1 MKRPYLKMTFN
12 KVEKIFAPI
21 EQSRISQ
28 EVEMQIET
36 LILEGVLRVGDKLPS
51 ERELSKSMDVSRPI
65 LRKALASLETRGL
78 ITIKHGGGAY
88 IADIIGTIFAE
99 PVVELIGR
107 NTKAKADYLEYRKE
121 IEGLTASMAA
131 ERATKADKELLKNIM
146 EAMEKAH
153 TKKNPEAEAKVDVE
167 FHSAIGECTHN
178 VILIHTLR
186 SCYALF
192 SDDVFFNRKVI
203 YEKTGSRQILLEQ
216 HRAIC
221 QAIISGDSQK
231 AAEEA
236 KAHITYI
243 QNITNDLKQEEQRQ
257 AVSLQRLEQRAV

>member
-1 MKRPYLKMTFN
+1 MTFN

-78 ITIKHGGGAY
+78 ISITHGGGAY
-88 IADIIGTIFAE
+88 IADIIGTVFAE

-121 IEGLTASMAA
+121 IEGLTAAMAA
-131 ERATKADKELLKNIM
+131 ERATPADKELLKNIM
-146 EAMEKAH
+146 QTMEDAH
-153 TKKNPEAEAKVDVE
+153 DEKNPERESKVDVE
-167 FHSAIGECTHN
+167 FHSTIGECTHN

-203 YEKTGSRQILLEQ
+203 YEKTGSRKKLLEQ
-216 HRAIC
+216 HRAIYN
-221 QAIISGDSQK
+221 AIIAGESERASK
-231 AAEEA
+231 EA

-243 QNITNDLKQEEQRQ
+243 QTITSDLKQEEQRQ

>member
-1 MKRPYLKMTFN
+1 MTFN
-12 KVEKIFAPI
+12 KVDKIFIPI
-21 EQSRISQ
+21 EQSRVSN

-78 ITIKHGGGAY
+78 ISIKHGGGAY
-88 IADIIGTIFAE
+88 IADIIGTVFAK

-121 IEGLTASMAA
+121 IEGLTAAMAA
-131 ERATKADKELLKNIM
+131 ERATTADKELLKNIM
-146 EAMEKAH
+146 QAMQKAH
-153 TKKNPEAEAKVDVE
+153 TEKKPEAEAKVDVE

-192 SDDVFFNRKVI
+192 SDDVFFNRKII
-203 YEKTGSRQILLEQ
+203 YEKTGSREKLLEQ
-216 HRAIC
+216 HRAIHD
-221 QAIISGDSQK
+221 AIILGDSE
-231 AAEEA
+231 AAA
-236 KAHITYI
+236 KQARAHITYI
-243 QNITNDLKQEEQRQ
+243 QKITNDLKQEEQRQ
-257 AVSLQRLEQRAV
+257 TVSLQRLEQRA

>member
-1 MKRPYLKMTFN
+1 MTFN

-21 EQSRISQ
+21 EQSRASQ

-65 LRKALASLETRGL
+65 LRKALASLENRGL
-78 ITIKHGGGAY
+78 ISIKHGGGAY
-88 IADIIGTIFAE
+88 IADIIGTVFAE
-99 PVVELIGR
+99 PVVELIGK

-121 IEGLTASMAA
+121 IEGLTAALAA
-131 ERATKADKELLKNIM
+131 ERATTADKALLHTIM
-146 EAMEKAH
+146 QEMEEAHKE
-153 TKKNPEAEAKVDVE
+153 KNPEREAKIDVE
-167 FHSAIGECTHN
+167 FHSTIGECTHN

-203 YEKTGSRQILLEQ
+203 YEETGSRQKLLDQHYAIYEAILAGD
-216 HRAIC
+216 RA
-221 QAIISGDSQK
+221 K
-231 AAEEA
+231 AEKEA
-236 KAHITYI
+236 KAHIIYI
-243 QNITNDLKQEEQRQ
+243 QNITSDLKQEEQRQ
-257 AVSLQRLEQRAV
+257 SVSVQRLEQRRN

>member
-1 MKRPYLKMTFN
+1 MTFT

-21 EQSRISQ
+21 EQSRVSQ
-28 EVEMQIET
+28 EVEVQIET

-78 ITIKHGGGAY
+78 ISIKHGGGAY
-88 IADIIGTIFAE
+88 IADIIGTVFAK

-121 IEGLTASMAA
+121 IEGLTAAMAA
-131 ERATKADKELLKNIM
+131 ARATATDKILLQNIM
-146 EAMEKAH
+146 QEMEEAH
-153 TKKNPEAEAKVDVE
+153 DQKNPEREAKVDVE

-192 SDDVFFNRKVI
+192 SDDVFFNRKII
-203 YEKTGSRQILLEQ
+203 YAKTGSREKLLEQ
-216 HRAIC
+216 HRAIHD
-221 QAIISGDSQK
+221 AIIIGDSE
-231 AAEEA
+231 AAAKEA
-236 KAHITYI
+236 KAHISYI
-243 QNITNDLKQEEQRQ
+243 QNITNDMKQEAQRQ
-257 AVSLQRLEQRAV
+257 TVSQKRLEQRAS